1 MSIATRLNW
10 ATAAKPKFGKS
21 TEHSGSK
28 RGKGAWTT
36 KKDAKKTSNKG
47 RRAGGKEEV
56 KDQTVGDDFDGP
68 FPGAAPL
75 FKKAEGLNWLVAEP
89 RPCYP
94 SEDPVEDHCND
105 SIAPPAPGGGDDVD
119 SEPPGGESGWD
130 EDPGLMNFNENDLD
144 PYGNDEDDD
153 FFDIG
158 EDPMENAEPLEEE
171 QEQAPGLPA
180 DDPHG
185 PRDPSLAPDAPHQF
199 WAQDSPHVQDAL
211 NKYLLPQ
218 LKSPNPQ
225 TADKARRILMEGPH
239 VE

>member
-1 MSIATRLNW
+1 M
-10 ATAAKPKFGKS
+10 
-21 TEHSGSK
+21 H
-28 RGKGAWTT
+28 
-36 KKDAKKTSNKG
+36 
-47 RRAGGKEEV
+47 
-56 KDQTVGDDFDGP
+56 
-68 FPGAAPL
+68 
-75 FKKAEGLNWLVAEP
+75 
-89 RPCYP
+89 
-94 SEDPVEDHCND
+94 
-105 SIAPPAPGGGDDVD
+105 
-119 SEPPGGESGWD
+119 
-130 EDPGLMNFNENDLD
+130 FNENDLD

-158 EDPMENAEPLEEE
+158 EDPMENAEPLEEEQEE